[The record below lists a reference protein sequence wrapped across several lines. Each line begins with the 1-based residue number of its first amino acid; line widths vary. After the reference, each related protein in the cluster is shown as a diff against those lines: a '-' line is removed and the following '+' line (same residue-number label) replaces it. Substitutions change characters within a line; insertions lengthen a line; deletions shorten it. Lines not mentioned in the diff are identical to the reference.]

1 MARGGA
7 YICGMK
13 YGVCTG
19 LGGGTAAKAQG
30 WDYVEESA
38 QGFLQG
44 KVPDDKWDGPAR
56 LAASALPVP
65 SVNMLVP
72 GDLKVTGPAVN
83 EEALREYITRVI
95 RRAGAN
101 GVKICVFGS
110 AGARMVPEG
119 FDRKTAVGQIVRF
132 LKEASELAARAKV
145 RIVVEALN
153 RKECNIINSIP
164 EAMEFVAAVD
174 HPACRCLFDSYHFWE
189 EGEPLA
195 HLQAAAKDIAHVHV
209 ADLAERVAPGLT
221 GKNDYRPALAI
232 LKAAGY
238 EGLISV
244 EALNFD
250 LAADGGRVL
259 RFLREQW
266 EEA

>member
-1 MARGGA
+1 LGGA
-7 YICGMK
+7 A
-13 YGVCTG
+13 V
-19 LGGGTAAKAQG
+19 AKGQG
-30 WDYVEESA
+30 WDFIEESA
-38 QGFLQG
+38 QGLLQG
-44 KVPDDKWDGPAR
+44 LVADEKWDGAR
-56 LAASALPVP
+56 RMASSPLPVL

-72 GDLKVTGPAVN
+72 GDLKVTGPSVN
-83 EEALREYITRVI
+83 EQALREYIGRVL
-95 RRAGAN
+95 RRAGEN
-101 GVKICVFGS
+101 KIGICVFGS

-119 FDRKTAVGQIVRF
+119 FDRETAKRQVVRF
-132 LKEASELAARAKV
+132 LREASAMAAKAKV

-153 RKECNIINSIP
+153 KKECNIINSIP

-189 EGEPLA
+189 EAEPLA
-195 HLQAAAKDIAHVHV
+195 HLAAAAKDITHVHV
-209 ADLAERVAPGLT
+209 ADLEGRVAPGLS
-221 GKNDYRPALAI
+221 GKNDYRGALAI
-232 LKAAGY
+232 LKKAGY
-238 EGLISV
+238 EGAISV

>member
-1 MARGGA
+1 MRF
-7 YICGMK
+7 
-13 YGVCTG
+13 GVCTG
-19 LGGGTAAKAQG
+19 LGGGATAKPQG

-38 QGFLQG
+38 QGLLQG
-44 KVPDDKWDGPAR
+44 KLPDEQWDGPAR
-56 LAASALPVP
+56 LAAAALPVP

-83 EEALREYITRVI
+83 EEALRQYITRMI

-101 GVKICVFGS
+101 GIGICVFGS
-110 AGARMVPEG
+110 GGARMVPEG
-119 FDRKTAVGQIVRF
+119 FDRATAAGQIVRF
-132 LKEASELAARAKV
+132 LKEASVLAGAAKV

-164 EAMEFVAAVD
+164 EAMEFVRAVE

-189 EGEPLA
+189 ESEPLA

-209 ADLAERVAPGLT
+209 ADLADRVAPGLS

-250 LAADGGRVL
+250 LAANGGRVL

-266 EEA
+266 EQA